1 MKLSGMAGTGS
12 GKLGSQVYAS
22 VAGEQIVRNY
32 QPKVANPN
40 TSLQVNQRARLK
52 LMSQLSAVMGP
63 VLAFRKKGLVS
74 ARNQFVKANFDLSSG
89 NDGQAMV
96 TLENLQITSGTAG
109 LPGIRVYRE
118 GGFLHVRLLNNA
130 SVFVDRVCYVFFK
143 KTSALQLQLLDSVV
157 VTDPVS
163 GGDFH
168 MFTAPYSGDILV
180 LAYGMKDLNSNATA
194 KYGNYTVETGEDIAS
209 LIMSRQLSYDDYRFT
224 RTRGAQILADSSES
238 QSAGPNQ
245 SRVFV
250 TASGDGTVTGAGVYN
265 NGTEVIL
272 TATPAAG
279 NTFVGWK
286 VNGTNEFVS
295 YSATMRF
302 PANGLV
308 DLIAVFNNPESSTGG
323 LDGGEVTNP
332 LPVTAA
338 VVTVDGTRIGIQSG
352 QIDLQNEFDEIVV
365 AGLGTNETLTFVPNG
380 SYLGADDNIAFTD
393 DGQPDGSY
401 ILSGTGIGSGAVY
414 YAGNVFFYVVV
425 SEVVFP
431 QEYTMKADNV
441 EVTLANDK
449 LTLQTVP
456 DYLEIEGLDA
466 GKSIIFVPEGS
477 YLGAADN
484 DIFNMLDAPGGGHIY
499 VNSSTGS
506 IDNGAIYYEG
516 AKWFD
521 IIIGEDPLA
530 PVANAIVKAS
540 VGSDEM
546 VVDVTNGELN
556 HEALQEILKISNVDS
571 SVNLSIHSGTSQI
584 TPLQYNDGIFVTSPF
599 VDYNGGDS
607 VAVYCNDTLWFNWI

>member
-12 GKLGSQVYAS
+12 GKLGSQVYAA

-40 TSLQVNQRARLK
+40 TSLQVNQRARMK
-52 LMSQLSAVMGP
+52 LMSQLSAVFGP
-63 VLAFRKKGLVS
+63 VLAYRKKGLVS
-74 ARNQFVKANFDLSSG
+74 ARNQFVKANFDLTSG

-109 LPGIRVYRE
+109 LPGIKVTRGNPLMRIELVA
-118 GGFLHVRLLNNA
+118 NA
-130 SVFVDRVCYVFFK
+130 SMSVDRVCYVLFR
-143 KTSALQLQLLDSVV
+143 KTSALTLQLIESAV
-157 VTDPVS
+157 VTVPGE
-163 GGDFH
+163 GGTFPTSV
-168 MFTAPYSGDILV
+168 FNYTGDIV
-180 LAYGMKDLNSNATA
+180 VYAYGMKDLNSNATA

-224 RTRGAQILADSSES
+224 RTRGVQILAEASES

-250 TASGDGTVTGAGVYN
+250 TASGEGTVIGAGVYN
-265 NGTEVIL
+265 NGTEVVL
-272 TATPAAG
+272 TASPAAG

-286 VNGTNEFVS
+286 RNGSNEFVS

-332 LPVTAA
+332 LPVTTA

-352 QIDLQNEFDEIVV
+352 QVNLQDEFDEIVV
-365 AGLGTNETLTFVPNG
+365 AGLGTNETLTFVPTG

-431 QEYTMKADNV
+431 QEYTLKADNV
-441 EVTLANDK
+441 VVTLTNDK

-456 DYLEIEGLDA
+456 DYLEIMGLDA

-484 DIFNMLDAPGGGHIY
+484 DIFNMLDAPGGGHVY

-521 IIIGEDPLA
+521 IEIGGSDPLA
-530 PVANAIVKAS
+530 PVRNAVVKQNN
-540 VGSDEM
+540 E
-546 VVDVTNGELN
+546 VVDVT
-556 HEALQEILKISNVDS
+556 
-571 SVNLSIHSGTSQI
+571 SGTINKTDSLSDVYEVLNVESGLNI
-584 TPLQYNDGIFVTSPF
+584 YAIA
-599 VDYNGGDS
+599 NGSETHLDFTYETNKYIINEYLDSYPVRVYVGD
-607 VAVYCNDTLWFNWI
+607 ALWFTIVDPS